1 MNSMS
6 VKDCIEAGY
15 STIVIQTSEENRT
28 IETLL
33 NISKE
38 YEMETFLW
46 SCTRGIEKLHKDNGE
61 LSSGKNSKNNGGVIL
76 EKYVDRGG
84 YYSKVF
90 DDDIIDIRDALGKAT
105 ELYDKRGKLMFIL
118 PDTYHYFSSPDF
130 LRMVKELSMYSG
142 LFLVFLGNN
151 IKVPDDWEEIAV
163 SVNFELPNKS
173 EFKETLIEMIEYY
186 QKSLKGNITEDL
198 IDKGA
203 EMALGLTM
211 NQAENAFA
219 TSFAKKQTIDLS
231 IISEAKAQFI
241 CKDGLLEF
249 FNTENVSV
257 GGMYELKE
265 YTSKRVLAFS
275 DEAKEYGLPS
285 PKGVLLVGIPGCGK
299 SLAAKSIA
307 QEWKVPLI
315 KCDLGKLF
323 GSYVGDTEANTR
335 KALKTAETM
344 SPCVLWIDE
353 IEKGLSGI
361 GGNDSGVSTRMFG
374 NILTWMQEKEN
385 PVYVVATA
393 NSISNLP
400 QELLRKGRFDEIFF
414 VDLPNENER
423 RDIIK
428 IQLKNKKRDPEKFNV
443 EDLVKVSE
451 GFTGA
456 EIEEA
461 IVTAMFNAYADNARE
476 LNDSYIASVMD
487 SMNPASK
494 GIMKNS
500 VEKLQNWAK
509 ERGVKNATSSCNVSE
524 EDKSNISKATVGRK
538 IFIMEEGEK

>member
-1 MNSMS
+1 MNSLS
-6 VKDCIEAGY
+6 VRDCIVSGC
-15 STIVIQTSEENRT
+15 STMIIQTSEERRT
-28 IETLL
+28 IQELL
-33 NISKE
+33 NISNECK
-38 YEMETFLW
+38 MNVFLW
-46 SCTRGIEKLHKDNGE
+46 SCTRGVEKLYGINDDV
-61 LSSGKNSKNNGGVIL
+61 SSR
-76 EKYVDRGG
+76 KYEDRGEF
-84 YYSKVF
+84 YSEIVES
-90 DDDIIDIRDALGKAT
+90 DRVDPCDALEFAK
-105 ELYDKRGKLMFIL
+105 ELYEKNENIIFIL
-118 PDTYHYFSSPDF
+118 PDTCHYFSRPDF
-130 LRMVKELSMYSG
+130 LRTVKDLSVYAG
-142 LFLVFLGNN
+142 LFLVFLGNDLK
-151 IKVPDDWEEIAV
+151 IPDDWEELAV
-163 SVNFELPNKS
+163 LVNLELPNKL
-173 EFKETLIEMIEYY
+173 KIKDCLIDMIEQYRDC
-186 QKSLKGNITEDL
+186 LKDNITDDL
-198 IDKGA
+198 VDKGA

-211 NQAENAFA
+211 YQAENVFA
-219 TSFAKKQTIDLS
+219 TSFVKKQTIDLQ

-249 FNTENVSV
+249 FNNTENVSV
-257 GGMYELKE
+257 GGMYELKK

-285 PKGVLLVGIPGCGK
+285 PKGVLLVGVPGCGK

-307 QEWKVPLI
+307 QEWQVPLI

-344 SPCVLWIDE
+344 APCVLWIDE

-374 NILTWMQEKEN
+374 NILTWMQEKKA

-414 VDLPNENER
+414 VDLPTENER
-423 RDIIK
+423 REIIK
-428 IQLKNKKRDPEKFNV
+428 IQLKNKKRNPEEFNV
-443 EDLVKVSE
+443 EELVKISD

-461 IVTAMFNAYADNARE
+461 VVTAMFNSYADNARE
-476 LNDSYIASVMD
+476 LKDSDIASVMD

-494 GIMKNS
+494 GLMKNS
-500 VEKLQNWAK
+500 VEKLQNWAR
-509 ERGVKNATSSCNVSE
+509 ERGVKNATSSCGVSDE
-524 EDKSNISKATVGRK
+524 EKNNISKKNVGRQ
-538 IFIMEEGEK
+538 IFMTEEGGN